1 VALAMGYQSLS
12 QSDSTRGLLLGILF
26 MCKLAHLIILEGL
39 MKKFIASVFAVFA
52 FLSASV
58 SETKADGTAVLGFLV
73 CQKTGSGMTY
83 LFFSS
88 HPVTCTYEGVAG
100 PQTVTGTSGIGF
112 GVDLEFDQ
120 NAAMAYLVMGGST
133 TAKNNLEG
141 LYVGV
146 KASATVGVGLAV
158 QGGLVGAG
166 NNITLVPVGLGGQF
180 AGFGAAGGISYVS
193 VKGK

>member
-1 VALAMGYQSLS
+1 
-12 QSDSTRGLLLGILF
+12 
-26 MCKLAHLIILEGL
+26 
-39 MKKFIASVFAVFA
+39 MKKLIASIFVVFA
-52 FLSASV
+52 FLSATV
-58 SETKADGTAVLGFLV
+58 SESKADGTAILGFLV
-73 CQKTGSGMTY
+73 CQKSGSGMTY
-83 LFFSS
+83 LLFST

-100 PQTVTGTSGIGF
+100 PQTYTGTSGIGL

-141 LYVGV
+141 VYIGV

-158 QGGLVGAG
+158 QGGLAGAG
-166 NNITLVPVGLGGQF
+166 NNITLVPAGLGGQF

-193 VKGK
+193 IKGK